1 MIGACHNP
9 HTTPINKLLLRK
21 PDVCVSP
28 NNNPRQP
35 NSSPKVK
42 GRLKVNPAM
51 EPCTIASMKIATG
64 GIGTCWGTGPKAP
77 REKIVSWCK
86 NAASLKSILPKR
98 ATPKTFPKMA
108 MTTNVP
114 RTMNHAKAA
123 VVIKSQRS
131 DMFLSVNPYGFN
143 EPRYTSFCRIKVA
156 YAGAG
161 I

>member
-21 PDVCVSP
+21 PDVCVSR

-42 GRLKVNPAM
+42 GRLTVKPAM
-51 EPCTIASMKIATG
+51 EPCTRLSRKMAIG
-64 GIGTCWGTGPKAP
+64 GMGECWGKSPKAP
-77 REKIVSWCK
+77 RVKIVTWCK
-86 NAASLKSILPKR
+86 TAASLKSILPKR
-98 ATPKTFPKMA
+98 PTPKTFPKMA

-114 RTMNHAKAA
+114 RTINHAKPA
-123 VVIKSQRS
+123 VVTKSQRS
-131 DMFLSVNPYGFN
+131 DKFLSVNPYGFN